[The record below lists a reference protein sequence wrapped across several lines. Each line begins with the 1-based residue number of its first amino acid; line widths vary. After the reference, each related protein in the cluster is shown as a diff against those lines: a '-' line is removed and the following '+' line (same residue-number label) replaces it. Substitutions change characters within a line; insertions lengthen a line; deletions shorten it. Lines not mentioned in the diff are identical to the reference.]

1 MSNEEYFEKIDLVE
15 IESLV
20 DNKQEENLYLEFK
33 TVNHPVYNDGN
44 KNVDKKHFSTCLS
57 GFANSNGGIVIWGI
71 KANKDSNGVD
81 CANDLK
87 PIKQLT
93 KLINMFNSL
102 EGQAVTPTIRGVKH
116 KKIDN
121 GEDTGFIVT
130 YVPESDSSPHMANFA
145 DNHYY
150 KRNGD
155 SFLRAE
161 HFDIIDMLSRR
172 KQPRLKL
179 ECKNIKKVLERG
191 THWRFEF
198 IVSLTNEGKV
208 TAKYPYLA
216 FNISR
221 PFHRETYGVNGM
233 GFTGL
238 KLTSDNLN
246 YLHCYRGGNE
256 IVIHPQMTLDV
267 DKIQG
272 DIEKSDAPKDVTIEY
287 LLMAENME
295 PIKGKFLVTKEE
307 LMK

>member
-15 IESLV
+15 IESFV
-20 DNKQEENLYLEFK
+20 DNKREENLYIEFK
-33 TVNHPVYNDGN
+33 TVNHPVYNEDN
-44 KNVDKKHFSTCLS
+44 KTYDKKNFSTCLS

-81 CANDLK
+81 CANELK

-93 KLINMFNSL
+93 KLLNMFNSL

-116 KKIDN
+116 KKIDY
-121 GEDTGFIVT
+121 GDDIGFIVT
-130 YVPESDSSPHMANFA
+130 YVPESDSSPHMANYA

-155 SFLRAE
+155 SFRRAE
-161 HFDIIDMLSRR
+161 HFDIMDMLSRR

-179 ECKNIKKVLERG
+179 EYKNIKKGPIRG
-191 THWRFEF
+191 TNWRFEF
-198 IVSLTNEGKV
+198 VISLTNEGKV
-208 TAKYPYLA
+208 TAKFPYLA
-216 FNISR
+216 FNISD
-221 PFHRETYGVNGM
+221 PFYRETYGVDGM

-238 KLTSDNLN
+238 KPTSDNFN
-246 YLHCYRGGNE
+246 YKHCYRGGSE
-256 IVIHPQMTLDV
+256 IVIHPQMTLAI
-267 DKIQG
+267 DKMQAEF
-272 DIEKSDAPKDVTIEY
+272 EKPFSLNDVTIEY

-295 PIKGKFLVTKEE
+295 PIKGKFVVTREE